1 MWHEGE
7 DSVPNFTPSMQRVP
21 STGAKNLKIGLSN
34 LNNWCFALRA
44 MLQVKKKKGILRNQ
58 NR

>member
-1 MWHEGE
+1 
-7 DSVPNFTPSMQRVP
+7 VPNFTPSMQRVP